1 MGVLVTSDIV
11 QADDG
16 TAARVCDAALGC
28 IARFGVT
35 KTTLDDVAR
44 EAGVSRATVYRSV
57 PGGRDVLLTAVLER
71 EIATFFG
78 ALADELDRHGR
89 LEDLLVAGVGAAL
102 RLLRDH
108 AALRTVVA
116 LEPHLLLPQVAFHR
130 LDPVLRAVTGFAMP
144 YLEPHVDDAAGLAEQ
159 LVRIVLSYTLHPS
172 DRLDPDD
179 PDSVRRLVNDHV
191 LPGLSVRTPSTR
203 HEATRPEEREHN
215 D

>member
-1 MGVLVTSDIV
+1 MGVLVTNDVV

-28 IARFGVT
+28 IARRGVT

-44 EAGVSRATVYRSV
+44 EAGVSRATVYRTV

-71 EIATFFG
+71 EVTAFFG
-78 ALADELDRHGR
+78 TLADELDRHDR
-89 LEDLLVAGVGAAL
+89 LEELLVAGIGAAL

-108 AALRTVVA
+108 AALGTVVA

-130 LDPVLRAVTGFAMP
+130 LDPLLRAVTRFVMP
-144 YLEPHVDDAAGLAEQ
+144 YLEPHVDDAAGLAEH

-179 PDSVRRLVNDHV
+179 PDSVRRLVDDHV
-191 LPGLSVRTPSTR
+191 LPGLSVRTAS
-203 HEATRPEEREHN
+203 TRPETTRSEASTP
-215 D
+215 

>member
-1 MGVLVTSDIV
+1 MGVLVTNDV
-11 QADDG
+11 VPAEDG

-44 EAGVSRATVYRSV
+44 EAGVSRATVYRTV

-71 EIATFFG
+71 EVAAFFG
-78 ALADELDRHGR
+78 TLADELDRHDR

-108 AALRTVVA
+108 AALGTVVA

-130 LDPVLRAVTGFAMP
+130 LDPVLRAVTRFATP
-144 YLEPHVDDAAGLAEQ
+144 YLEPHVDDAAGLAEH

-172 DRLDPDD
+172 ERLDPDD
-179 PDSVRRLVNDHV
+179 PDSVRRLVDDHV

-203 HEATRPEEREHN
+203 PETTRSEESAP
-215 D
+215 